1 MLYLYS
7 NSEIKDIQQ
16 QKNVR
21 QTDRQ
26 TYIST
31 CPAKKI
37 RREPIPSS
45 RKNKN
50 KIWQNYFLSK
60 MKRNDHHFHIPAAQ
74 DGSLQMALKVFNT
87 DNTQVCEQ
95 MKPLKGWKDK

>member
-1 MLYLYS
+1 
-7 NSEIKDIQQ
+7 
-16 QKNVR
+16 
-21 QTDRQ
+21 
-26 TYIST
+26 
-31 CPAKKI
+31 
-37 RREPIPSS
+37 
-45 RKNKN
+45 
-50 KIWQNYFLSK
+50 